1 MSIELGWCYCVDT
14 HRRYTGSTVKGRAR
28 KEGRKEQGY
37 AIHLVIFAHRAL
49 RTKQTYKR
57 KGMENEFYSLISNF
71 FLRAH
76 RDQGSSSGCVL
87 AGAWQTKHPTFT
99 FKKDPPKELIADHH
113 HHINREAVTPHFSN
127 DDESKQQMSVTRQDA
142 TLYVS
147 KCSSNKRPK
156 CYIIKIIISLVLDI
170 AL

>member
-1 MSIELGWCYCVDT
+1 MNEKI
-14 HRRYTGSTVKGRAR
+14 HRIMKSKKKKKKKKSACISVHRIGLMLLCGHTPTIYRVNGQGTR

-87 AGAWQTKHPTFT
+87 AGA
-99 FKKDPPKELIADHH
+99 
-113 HHINREAVTPHFSN
+113 
-127 DDESKQQMSVTRQDA
+127 
-142 TLYVS
+142 
-147 KCSSNKRPK
+147 
-156 CYIIKIIISLVLDI
+156 
-170 AL
+170 